1 MTANRFTTRARLE
14 TYASVSRV
22 QSDKETYD
30 LERTS
35 VGSVL
40 SGVTADR
47 CGQCGACDRAVVPV
61 AVGNREAG
69 DVAIT
74 EMAYAEAQAELGRL
88 RTALE
93 NMRRECDS
101 AWREVDSCAKEIER
115 LRAESDALRADA
127 FELGRPEAREV
138 K

>member
-47 CGQCGACDRAVVPV
+47 CGQCGACDRSVVSV
-61 AVGNREAG
+61 AVGDREIG
-69 DVAIT
+69 GM
-74 EMAYAEAQAELGRL
+74 EMTTLPEPFGWLTPTGRSPAFHFL
-88 RTALE
+88 RRD
-93 NMRRECDS
+93 N
-101 AWREVDSCAKEIER
+101 
-115 LRAESDALRADA
+115 
-127 FELGRPEAREV
+127 
-138 K
+138 